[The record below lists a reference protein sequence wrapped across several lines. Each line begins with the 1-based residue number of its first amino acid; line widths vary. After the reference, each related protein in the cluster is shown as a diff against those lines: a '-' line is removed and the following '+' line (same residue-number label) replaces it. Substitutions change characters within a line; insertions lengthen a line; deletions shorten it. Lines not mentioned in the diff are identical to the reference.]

1 VCDLRADGEVYGDGE
16 LIWRAGRFLE
26 QPASEPAPS

>member
-1 VCDLRADGEVYGDGE
+1 MICDLRTGSEVYADGE

-26 QPASEPAPS
+26 APVSAPAS